1 MKKNRS
7 LICLL
12 GWRSSA
18 VENVPWQML
27 LDLVNCLQSS
37 GWGERL
43 SPLPGPR
50 KPSFTPLGPLM
61 SARLPWAVICSLETK
76 KKKNVKSE
84 WAESPP
90 GWASSCYKQPVF
102 ELVIMSHGA
111 PSLVQKWLI
120 LSKLSVL
127 SLLPNARISHS
138 VYLKK
143 GTVLLKEQDAWKE
156 SELHG
161 AFQMHGPKS
170 SSGQC
175 KPSNKINSKERRPEL
190 PLPDKLP
197 KFPEY

>member
-50 KPSFTPLGPLM
+50 KPPFTPLGPLM

-76 KKKNVKSE
+76 KKMRRVSGLK
-84 WAESPP
+84 
-90 GWASSCYKQPVF
+90 
-102 ELVIMSHGA
+102 A
-111 PSLVQKWLI
+111 PL
-120 LSKLSVL
+120 
-127 SLLPNARISHS
+127 A
-138 VYLKK
+138 
-143 GTVLLKEQDAWKE
+143 G
-156 SELHG
+156 
-161 AFQMHGPKS
+161 
-170 SSGQC
+170 
-175 KPSNKINSKERRPEL
+175 L
-190 PLPDKLP
+190 PLVTNSQSLNL
-197 KFPEY
+197 